1 MHKFRMMSNTET
13 LPDQANGPNR
23 LVIGGAGLLAL
34 LSASCCVLPIG
45 LSIIG
50 LGGTWLT
57 MLGPFVA
64 YRVEILV
71 VVGLVL
77 AWGWLRLWR
86 RWNCASRKRSTLLIL
101 GFTTLAF
108 VLAASS
114 PLWEEGA
121 ARTMFAL
128 WRQTR

>member
-1 MHKFRMMSNTET
+1 MTNTET
-13 LPDQANGPNR
+13 FQERVKAPNQ
-23 LVIGGAGLLAL
+23 LVIGSAGLLAL

-64 YRVEILV
+64 YRLEILV
-71 VVGLVL
+71 LVGLVL
-77 AWGWLRLWR
+77 VWGWLRLWQ
-86 RWNCASRKRSTLLIL
+86 RWSCANCKRSTLFML
-101 GFTTLAF
+101 GFSTVAF
-108 VLAASS
+108 AVAASS
-114 PLWEEGA
+114 PLWEDEA

>member
-1 MHKFRMMSNTET
+1 MFMMSNTDT
-13 LPDQANGPNR
+13 LEEDVNGPNR
-23 LVIGGAGLLAL
+23 ILIGGAGFLAL

-71 VVGLVL
+71 VVGLIL
-77 AWGWLRLWR
+77 AWGWIRLWQRWGCAR
-86 RWNCASRKRSTLLIL
+86 RRRSTVILL

-108 VLAASS
+108 LLAASS
-114 PLWEEGA
+114 PFWEEDA
-121 ARTMFAL
+121 ARTMWAL
-128 WRQTR
+128 WRQSR

>member
-1 MHKFRMMSNTET
+1 MTSNTDT
-13 LPDQANGPNR
+13 LEDEVNGPNR
-23 LVIGGAGLLAL
+23 ILIGGAGFLAL

-45 LSIIG
+45 LSIVG

-71 VVGLVL
+71 VVGLIL
-77 AWGWLRLWR
+77 AWGWIRLWQRWGCAR
-86 RWNCASRKRSTLLIL
+86 RRRSTVILL

-108 VLAASS
+108 LLAASS
-114 PLWEEGA
+114 PLLEEDA
-121 ARTMFAL
+121 ARTMWAL
-128 WRQTR
+128 W

>member
-1 MHKFRMMSNTET
+1 MMSNTDT
-13 LPDQANGPNR
+13 LEEEVNGPNR
-23 LVIGGAGLLAL
+23 ILIGGAGFLAL

-71 VVGLVL
+71 VVGLIL
-77 AWGWLRLWR
+77 AWGWIRLWQRWGCAR
-86 RWNCASRKRSTLLIL
+86 RRRSTVILL

-108 VLAASS
+108 LLAASS
-114 PLWEEGA
+114 PFWEEDA
-121 ARTMFAL
+121 ARTMWAL
-128 WRQTR
+128 WRQSR

>member
-1 MHKFRMMSNTET
+1 MFSMMSNTET
-13 LPDQANGPNR
+13 LRDETNGPNR
-23 LVIGGAGLLAL
+23 LIIGGAGFLAL

-45 LSIIG
+45 LSIVG

-57 MLGPFVA
+57 LLGPFVA

-77 AWGWLRLWR
+77 AWGWVRLWC
-86 RWNCASRKRSTLLIL
+86 RWSCASRRRSTLFVL

-108 VLAASS
+108 LLAASS
-114 PLWEEGA
+114 PLWEEDA
-121 ARTMFAL
+121 ARTMWAL
-128 WRQTR
+128 WRQMR